1 MVSNTTEALKKIV
14 AAGMF
19 AMWQNGQIQAQSL
32 TLPQAVYIAQEN
44 SYDAQMAKFSFLASY
59 WTYRSF
65 KADLLPSV
73 NLWGGLANF
82 DHSLVA
88 VRNYEDGQVAY
99 VSNNSMTNNLT
110 LSLDQRIAATGGTVS
125 LQSYLYRL
133 DQFSYDERTYN
144 SQPLRVSYTQPLR
157 AFNAL
162 KWEKKIAPVEYQI
175 AQKKYVSAMQ
185 DVTIRVTG
193 LFFNVLSAQ
202 SNYSQSV
209 STMRDREKLFKMA
222 QKRLELGTT
231 NKSEMLQLELSL
243 LNARVAVNTYKLELD
258 DRMYQLFSYLRVTEY
273 VDAELVPPYVV
284 PDILLSADDVLQKA
298 IVNSSHNL
306 EQRQQMLEAE
316 RALAQTKSTKGLQMT
331 LSGEL
336 GFTQTGSAFA
346 DAYRRLRDNE
356 IVGLTLSL
364 PIFDWGVSRGKVK
377 MAEAQ
382 LEVTRMRLEQ
392 AHLDYVQDLR
402 KKILQF
408 NTQPAQCQDA
418 LRAQDIAEE
427 RYDITRRRF
436 ETGTVSVTDLNTAL
450 QELESAK
457 AQYISQLQ
465 TFWTDY
471 YTLQKLT
478 LYDWIQGKDI
488 EMDFE
493 KLQRK

>member
-65 KADLLPSV
+65 KADRLPSV

-185 DVTIRVTG
+185 DVTIRATG

-209 STMRDREKLFKMA
+209 STMRDREELFKMA

-231 NKSEMLQLELSL
+231 NKSEVLQLELSL
-243 LNARVAVNTYKLELD
+243 LNAKVAVNNYKIELD
-258 DRMYQLFSYLRVTEY
+258 DRKYQLFSYLKVTGY
-273 VDAELVPPYVV
+273 DDAELVPPYIV
-284 PDILLSADDVLQKA
+284 PDILLNTDDVLQKA
-298 IVNSSHNL
+298 IANSSHIL
-306 EQRQQMLEAE
+306 EQCLQMFEAE
-316 RALAQTKSTKGLQMT
+316 RSLAQAKSAKGLQMT
-331 LSGEL
+331 LNGEF
-336 GFTQTGSAFA
+336 GFTQTGCTFA

-356 IVGLTLSL
+356 IVGLTLAL

-382 LEVTRMRLEQ
+382 MEVTRTRLEQ
-392 AHLDYVQDLR
+392 AHADYLQDLR
-402 KKILQF
+402 KKIQQF
-408 NTQPAQCQDA
+408 NILPMLCKDA
-418 LRAQDIAEE
+418 LRAQEIAEE
-427 RYDITRRRF
+427 RYNITRQRF
-436 ETGTVSVTDLNTAL
+436 ETGAVSVTDLNTA
-450 QELESAK
+450 QMEMESAK
-457 AQYISQLQ
+457 LQYINQLQ
-465 TFWTDY
+465 IFWTDY

-478 LYDWIQGKDI
+478 LHDWINRIDI
-488 EMDFE
+488 DTNFE
-493 KLQRK
+493 DLIL